1 MSLGVSIS
9 NMSSVEPQYS
19 SLTVLFGVDDPV
31 ICLLLRSR
39 PHLES
44 TGRTM
49 RVMFFDFSSV
59 FNTIQPAP
67 LMEKL
72 EWAGINHHQNAWT
85 IKYLTS
91 RLQFMRLQHC
101 FPEVAL
107 CSMGVPQGTDS
118 FLLQFWLQIQH
129 HKLSPPE
136 VLRWYI
142 HRWIWGDRSWV

>member
-72 EWAGINHHQNAWT
+72 E
-85 IKYLTS
+85 
-91 RLQFMRLQHC
+91 
-101 FPEVAL
+101 
-107 CSMGVPQGTDS
+107 
-118 FLLQFWLQIQH
+118 
-129 HKLSPPE
+129 
-136 VLRWYI
+136 
-142 HRWIWGDRSWV
+142 

>member
-39 PHLES
+39 PHPES

-72 EWAGINHHQNAWT
+72 T
-85 IKYLTS
+85 LSFLPSTVLTS
-91 RLQFMRLQHC
+91 DTT
-101 FPEVAL
+101 
-107 CSMGVPQGTDS
+107 PQIVTSGGPQMIHPSLD
-118 FLLQFWLQIQH
+118 LRGPI
-129 HKLSPPE
+129 LSIERSSPTSSSHMKTTCASTP
-136 VLRWYI
+136 VRRKRW
-142 HRWIWGDRSWV
+142 